1 MNKRRRTLVKDTPEK
16 SGIDITIV
24 EDSVFDTSQVSEISA
39 NIIVFIQFPF
49 SQVPDTAE
57 RTRTLLGGAGRVQ
70 ELGRDNVISRKI
82 SSLPSFLPGEETF
95 VVQSQKMAL
104 SSTVLQE
111 SSGKSARTNKS
122 RRKSS
127 RRSNV
132 TQEDLMSFIL
142 NRHDDS
148 PPAIE
153 AAQDYSR
160 AVPESE
166 PDSSEDE
173 WDKMKSVHGS
183 VQKYLPKALDA
194 RKSTLISGNVKSR
207 KNARSALSE
216 PKSQDKR
223 RVRVVKNL
231 ADDLKRRSL
240 VNETIEEV
248 TEEISETSSS
258 GSLKSSGANSYI
270 NPKLLVQSYQ
280 NFSTD
285 SAKALIAQM
294 ENGEYTSD
302 KSAGGSGV
310 IRTSSASSCEM
321 FSQPS
326 PQPRV
331 GNPVKGTSKPQSVAE
346 ATSLSP
352 VPMDV
357 VTPAIRPGPVL
368 SAMSSPSLRVA
379 TVEECESPGPTQ
391 RPPVLEGVK
400 IFVDFRTGHE
410 NLGGAIEKKAAE
422 IGATIA
428 KKLTGDVTHVI
439 FKDGSLVNYKKAKKL
454 GAHIVSMAWLEKSR
468 VGGMKMAESEFPSVS
483 SEKYDSPGLFPK
495 LRKLKS
501 MQPKTIEED
510 YQAASKSVDRKLKI
524 QAKKDLLE
532 SGKKDDNPVSTSKR
546 PPHNHYYKGCEK
558 FYNRNKAE
566 PSSLQELMKEI
577 QSPARGTPVKLPASN
592 PASPLSLSPS
602 ATDVD
607 TPLAVRLVQCTLVK

>member
-1 MNKRRRTLVKDTPEK
+1 
-16 SGIDITIV
+16 
-24 EDSVFDTSQVSEISA
+24 
-39 NIIVFIQFPF
+39 
-49 SQVPDTAE
+49 
-57 RTRTLLGGAGRVQ
+57 
-70 ELGRDNVISRKI
+70 
-82 SSLPSFLPGEETF
+82 
-95 VVQSQKMAL
+95 MAL
-104 SSTVLQE
+104 SSTVLQD
-111 SSGKSARTNKS
+111 STGNSGRTNKS

-132 TQEDLMSFIL
+132 TKEDLMSFIL
-142 NRHDDS
+142 NKQDS
-148 PPAIE
+148 PPAVE
-153 AAQDYSR
+153 GAQDYSR
-160 AVPESE
+160 AVPESD

-183 VQKYLPKALDA
+183 VQKYLPKALDP

-258 GSLKSSGANSYI
+258 GSLKSSGANNHI
-270 NPKLLVQSYQ
+270 DPKLLVQSYQ

-310 IRTSSASSCEM
+310 IRTSSTSSCEM

-331 GNPVKGTSKPQSVAE
+331 ENLAKRTSKPPPVAE

-410 NLGGAIEKKAAE
+410 NLGGAIEKKAEE
-422 IGATIA
+422 IGASIA

-468 VGGMKMAESEFPSVS
+468 VGGKKMAESEFPSVS

-510 YQAASKSVDRKLKI
+510 YQAASKSVDRKLKM

-532 SGKKDDNPVSTSKR
+532 SGKKDDPVSTSKR

-577 QSPARGTPVKLPASN
+577 HSPARGTPVKLPASN

-607 TPLAVRLVQCTLVK
+607 TPLAVRLVQCTILKY

>member
-1 MNKRRRTLVKDTPEK
+1 MMSRRRRTIVKDTPEK
-16 SGIDITIV
+16 SGINVTIV
-24 EDSVFDTSQVSEISA
+24 EDSVFDTSQVTDYDQVRKWCQIS
-39 NIIVFIQFPF
+39 VF
-49 SQVPDTAE
+49 QVPDTAE
-57 RTRTLLGGAGRVQ
+57 RTRTLLGGARRVQ
-70 ELGRDNVISRKI
+70 ELGTENAGSRKA
-82 SSLPSFLPGEETF
+82 SALPSFLPGEETF

-104 SSTVLQE
+104 SSTVLPD
-111 SSGKSARTNKS
+111 STGNSARKNNS

-142 NRHDDS
+142 NRQDS
-148 PPAIE
+148 PPVE
-153 AAQDYSR
+153 EVVQDYSR
-160 AVPESE
+160 AVPDS
-166 PDSSEDE
+166 DSSDDE

-183 VQKYLPKALDA
+183 VQKYLPKALDT
-194 RKSTLISGNVKSR
+194 RKSTLISGNIKSR
-207 KNARSALSE
+207 KNARSGLSE

-223 RVRVVKNL
+223 RVQVVKNL
-231 ADDLKRRSL
+231 VDDLKRRSL

-248 TEEISETSSS
+248 TEEISGTSSS
-258 GSLKSSGANSYI
+258 GSQKSSNSSQHI
-270 NPKLLVQSYQ
+270 DPKLMVQSYQ

-302 KSAGGSGV
+302 KSSGGSGV
-310 IRTSSASSCEM
+310 IVRTSSASSCEM
-321 FSQPS
+321 SSQSSSQPA
-326 PQPRV
+326 PQ
-331 GNPVKGTSKPQSVAE
+331 NPITRAWTHPSVTE

-357 VTPAIRPGPVL
+357 VTPAIRAAPL
-368 SAMSSPSLRVA
+368 SSMSSPGLRVA
-379 TVEECESPGPTQ
+379 TVEVAESPGPTQ

-422 IGATIA
+422 VGAVVS
-428 KKLTGDVTHVI
+428 KKLTSDVTHVI

-454 GAHIVSMAWLEKSR
+454 GTHIVSMAWLEQSR
-468 VGGMKMAESEFPSVS
+468 VGGMRMAEADFPSVS
-483 SEKYDSPGLFPK
+483 QEKYDSPGLFPK

-532 SGKKDDNPVSTSKR
+532 SGKKDGDSQDSASKR

-558 FYNRNKAE
+558 FYNRKKPE

-577 QSPARGTPVKLPASN
+577 QSPGRGTPVKLPPSN

-607 TPLAVRLVQCTLVK
+607 TPLAVRLVVFMTLNT

>member
-1 MNKRRRTLVKDTPEK
+1 
-16 SGIDITIV
+16 
-24 EDSVFDTSQVSEISA
+24 
-39 NIIVFIQFPF
+39 
-49 SQVPDTAE
+49 
-57 RTRTLLGGAGRVQ
+57 
-70 ELGRDNVISRKI
+70 
-82 SSLPSFLPGEETF
+82 
-95 VVQSQKMAL
+95 MAL

-111 SSGKSARTNKS
+111 STGNSVRRNKS

-142 NRHDDS
+142 NRQDS
-148 PPAIE
+148 PPANE
-153 AAQDYSR
+153 AEQDFSR
-160 AVPESE
+160 AVPESDA
-166 PDSSEDE
+166 DSSEEE

-183 VQKYLPKALDA
+183 VQKYLPKPLDS

-231 ADDLKRRSL
+231 VDDLKRRSL

-248 TEEISETSSS
+248 TEEIIETSSS
-258 GSLKSSGANSYI
+258 GSLKSSGTNSRI
-270 NPKLLVQSYQ
+270 DPKLLVQSYQ

-310 IRTSSASSCEM
+310 MRASSASSCEM
-321 FSQPS
+321 ISKPS
-326 PQPRV
+326 PQLRIET
-331 GNPVKGTSKPQSVAE
+331 PVKPIKKPPPVAEAE

-357 VTPAIRPGPVL
+357 VTPGPVV
-368 SAMSSPSLRVA
+368 SAMSSPCLRVT

-410 NLGGAIEKKAAE
+410 NLGGAIENKAAE

-468 VGGMKMAESEFPSVS
+468 VGGMKMAEAEFPSVS
-483 SEKYDSPGLFPK
+483 SEKYNSPGLFPK

-510 YQAASKSVDRKLKI
+510 YRAASKSVDRKLKI
-524 QAKKDLLE
+524 QAKKVLLE
-532 SGKKDDNPVSTSKR
+532 SGKKDGDPVSTSKR

-558 FYNRNKAE
+558 FYNRNKTE

-577 QSPARGTPVKLPASN
+577 QSPGRGTPVKVAASS

-607 TPLAVRLVQCTLVK
+607 TPLAVRLVQSTLLKY

>member
-1 MNKRRRTLVKDTPEK
+1 
-16 SGIDITIV
+16 
-24 EDSVFDTSQVSEISA
+24 
-39 NIIVFIQFPF
+39 
-49 SQVPDTAE
+49 
-57 RTRTLLGGAGRVQ
+57 
-70 ELGRDNVISRKI
+70 
-82 SSLPSFLPGEETF
+82 
-95 VVQSQKMAL
+95 
-104 SSTVLQE
+104 
-111 SSGKSARTNKS
+111 
-122 RRKSS
+122 
-127 RRSNV
+127 
-132 TQEDLMSFIL
+132 MSFIL
-142 NRHDDS
+142 NRQDS
-148 PPAIE
+148 PPANE
-153 AAQDYSR
+153 AEQEYSR
-160 AVPESE
+160 AVPESDA
-166 PDSSEDE
+166 DSSEEE

-183 VQKYLPKALDA
+183 VQKYLPKPLDS

-231 ADDLKRRSL
+231 VDDLKRRSL

-248 TEEISETSSS
+248 TEEISETRSS
-258 GSLKSSGANSYI
+258 GSLNSSGTNSRVD
-270 NPKLLVQSYQ
+270 PKLLVQSYQ

-321 FSQPS
+321 ISKPS
-326 PQPRV
+326 LQPRIES
-331 GNPVKGTSKPQSVAE
+331 PVKPIKKPPSVAE

-352 VPMDV
+352 VPMEV
-357 VTPAIRPGPVL
+357 VTPALRPGPVL
-368 SAMSSPSLRVA
+368 SATSSPSLRVTTA
-379 TVEECESPGPTQ
+379 EECESPGPTQ

-400 IFVDFRTGHE
+400 MFVDFRTGHE

-428 KKLTGDVTHVI
+428 KKLTADVTHVI

-468 VGGMKMAESEFPSVS
+468 VGGMKMAEAEFPSVS
-483 SEKYDSPGLFPK
+483 SEKYNSPGLFPK

-532 SGKKDDNPVSTSKR
+532 SGKKDDDSASTSKR

-558 FYNRNKAE
+558 FYNRKNPE

-577 QSPARGTPVKLPASN
+577 QSPGRGTPVKLPASGPTCG

-607 TPLAVRLVQCTLVK
+607 TPLAVRLVQSTIVKYLNY